1 MADQGFDGVEY
12 VARIE
17 SIFGFIFEIVN
28 KVFGVGGFQV
38 LPKRW
43 IARRELSD
51 G

>member
-1 MADQGFDGVEY
+1 M
-12 VARIE
+12 
-17 SIFGFIFEIVN
+17 FGLLYFVTVLLIA
-28 KVFGVGGFQV
+28 VGGFQV